1 MTARRAWSFLTIEGV
16 RQYGG
21 NAGYDDDPASAYR
34 YDSSVPNHLQVQPG
48 DIVIIRSRSA
58 AIGLAEIET
67 VEKENGEKERLH
79 CPVCGVGNI
88 KKRVTMFP
96 PWMCKKG
103 HGFEDPVVEQ
113 VPVIKYTAHYG
124 GTFVPCP
131 SLPVARVHEAV
142 LRPSDQMSIKEIDLA
157 ALEPFLDSEL
167 PIDSLIRH
175 FAGTVPVPE
184 LATENEPSPASV
196 IETRRRIL
204 REIALR
210 RGQRRFRDRLIK
222 RYGPQCQVSGCH
234 FPGLIEAA
242 HIRPYSTSEDNGAGN
257 GLLLRS
263 DLHTLF
269 DLGLLGIDPGT
280 LQIALHPAL
289 FAAGYAEFG
298 DRTLLVNGT
307 SGPGRAA
314 LEERWQF
321 FKMQLEAAVA
331 DA

>member
-21 NAGYDDDPASAYR
+21 NAGYDDDPASVYR
-34 YDSSVPNHLQVQPG
+34 YDNSVANHLQVQPG

-79 CPVCGVGNI
+79 CPMCGAGNI
-88 KKRVTMFP
+88 KQRVTMLP
-96 PWMCKKG
+96 PWKCKGG
-103 HGFEDPVVEQ
+103 HVFEDPVVEL

-131 SLPVARVHEAV
+131 SLPVARLHEAV

-157 ALEPFLDSEL
+157 DLEPFLGSEL
-167 PIDSLIRH
+167 PIDSLIRR
-175 FAGTVPVPE
+175 FAGKVPVPE
-184 LATENEPSPASV
+184 LATENEPDPASI

-222 RYGPQCQVSGCH
+222 RYGPQCQISGCH

-242 HIRPYSTSEDNGAGN
+242 HIRPYSASEDNGAGN

-269 DLGLLGIDPGT
+269 DLGLLGIGPVT

-289 FAAGYAEFG
+289 LAAGYAEFD

-307 SGPGRAA
+307 SGPARAA

-321 FKMQLEAAVA
+321 FKTQLEAAVA
-331 DA
+331 DG

>member
-1 MTARRAWSFLTIEGV
+1 M
-16 RQYGG
+16 
-21 NAGYDDDPASAYR
+21 
-34 YDSSVPNHLQVQPG
+34 
-48 DIVIIRSRSA
+48 IIRSRSA